1 VGVRLH
7 SNKQGRHVK
16 VEPIPEQPEHSLID
30 LRTDGGARSQSTL
43 DLIRALLPRVDELYG
58 VPEAAAI
65 LVSDIEQRI
74 GVERAAVLIPDEGRW
89 RVAAGLALRSLE
101 HRYELLADSWLVQQ
115 VARDRKGLLIEHS
128 DIARVDLRGAPLA
141 AARHLLAV
149 PVPYVSGIVLA
160 ARDGNDAFTEQDL
173 ADAASIGESA
183 GSSLA
188 AACDTRTLARS
199 LAHLCDYE
207 SLAALPKL

>member
-1 VGVRLH
+1 VAVRLH
-7 SNKQGRHVK
+7 SNKAGRHVK
-16 VEPIPEQPEHSLID
+16 ADPIPPQDDHRLID
-30 LRTDGGARSQSTL
+30 LRSDPNARTQSTL
-43 DLIRALLPRVDELYG
+43 DLIRALLPRIDELYG
-58 VPEAAAI
+58 VPEAAAMV
-65 LVSDIEQRI
+65 VSDLDRRI

-149 PVPYVSGIVLA
+149 PIPYVSGILLA
-160 ARDGNDAFTEQDL
+160 ARDDEEAFTEDDL
-173 ADAASIGESA
+173 TRAAAVGESA
-183 GSSLA
+183 GASMA
-188 AACDTRTLARS
+188 AACDTRTMARS
-199 LAHLCDYE
+199 MAHLVDFE
-207 SLAALPKL
+207 SVAALPKL